1 MWLMSGNWWATIS
14 QSWLALLGVLRY
26 GGQRGPETRGEVS
39 ATPIPRN
46 ERSASDEHP
55 KEPSDEQKHGMSDL
69 ELIRIADKDGE
80 AFRILVSIR
89 LNHIRLMIKEWCDE
103 VETAAG
109 ANSEITHDTVRVAV
123 EYARYIPDQVLA
135 FEPPDWF
142 TQIAQLVFHSWLE
155 KKRRGDLFPEDLPP
169 IKLSPGERL
178 RRRKEGNLVRKQFDG
193 LEMPGHREI
202 LEHVMIGGKS
212 PEEAGREMGM
222 KSDRVAQIIFQ
233 AALAE
238 LLMLIK
244 KEPSHKDKS
253 ITNANL
259 ERTLRCL
266 ERMKDPRQREFLI
279 KVFNHSS
286 SVEEAG
292 EAIGI
297 NPEDVFQFM
306 EDALKELHASLLDD
320 WRDSWRR
327 PII

>member
-1 MWLMSGNWWATIS
+1 
-14 QSWLALLGVLRY
+14 
-26 GGQRGPETRGEVS
+26 
-39 ATPIPRN
+39 
-46 ERSASDEHP
+46 
-55 KEPSDEQKHGMSDL
+55 MSDL

-89 LNHIRLMIKEWCDE
+89 LNHIRLMVKEWCDE
-103 VETAAG
+103 VETAVG
-109 ANSEITHDTVRVAV
+109 AHSEITHATIRVAV
-123 EYARYIPDQVLA
+123 EYARYIPEQVLA

-142 TQIAQLVFHSWLE
+142 TQIAQLVFHTWLE

-178 RRRKEGNLVRKQFDG
+178 RRRKEGNLVRKHFDG

-222 KSDRVAQIIFQ
+222 KNEQVARIIFQ

-244 KEPSHKDKS
+244 KQPSHKDKS
-253 ITNANL
+253 TIIANL
-259 ERTLRCL
+259 ERALRCL
-266 ERMKDPRQREFLI
+266 ERMKDARQREFLVN
-279 KVFNHSS
+279 VFNHSS
-286 SVEEAG
+286 SPEEAG
-292 EAIGI
+292 EALGI
-297 NPEDVFQFM
+297 NPEDVFQVM
-306 EDALKELHASLLDD
+306 EDALKELHALMLDD